1 MDPVTEI
8 FAAFDGKPSKLAQ
21 ATGLP
26 IQTVCDW
33 RRKGTPNIPK
43 WRRAVVLTAMQR
55 AGVRVSETALHYLTS
70 DQTAPPVSTPTN
82 AGCAA

>member
-1 MDPVTEI
+1 MDPVNEI
-8 FAAFDGKPSKLAQ
+8 FDAFDGKPSKLAD
-21 ATGLP
+21 ATGLS

-43 WRRAVVLTAMQR
+43 WRRAAVLGAVER
-55 AGVRVSETALHYLTS
+55 AGVRLSETALHYLKS
-70 DQTAPPVSTPTN
+70 DQAPATPTN